1 LIHQTFQ
8 NDLVSDINEKYCE
21 SNQILSPD
29 SVIDKIMYIFQNGI
43 ATINTIDIDTMIKQ
57 TTSDSTTT
65 LKDITME
72 TANRLES
79 FVVT

>member
-1 LIHQTFQ
+1 
-8 NDLVSDINEKYCE
+8 LVSDINEKYCE

-29 SVIDKIMYIFQNGI
+29 SVIDKIMYIFQNGV